1 MSVTIDTQLD
11 FGMDELE
18 TRFQSLLS
26 GGIAGYAL
34 SVRREGLVLR
44 GQTRTYYAKQ
54 LAQQTVMKATTLPI
68 VSNDIEVI

>member
-1 MSVTIDTQLD
+1 MSVAFDTQLD
-11 FGMDELE
+11 FGVDELE
-18 TRFQSLLS
+18 TRVQSILS
-26 GGIAGYAL
+26 GRVCGLRIEWQP
-34 SVRREGLVLR
+34 EGLVLR